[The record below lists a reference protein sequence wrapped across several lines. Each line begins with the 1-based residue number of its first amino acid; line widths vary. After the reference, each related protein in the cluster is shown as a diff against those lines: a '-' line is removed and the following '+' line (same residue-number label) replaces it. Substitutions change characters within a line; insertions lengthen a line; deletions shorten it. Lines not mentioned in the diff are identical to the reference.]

1 MQHVSVDS
9 WRSGTN
15 GPTPTPEEFRE
26 AFAKAPSASMAPM
39 IAPELKEM
47 AGPGVRVQ
55 QVVQFDLPARS
66 REEPFGA
73 LEASY
78 EHVSSKLTAART
90 PAEATRIAALRAKE
104 ALVTDL
110 LFTADLQI
118 PWLLRGMD

>member
-26 AFAKAPSASMAPM
+26 AFAKAPSAPVAP
-39 IAPELKEM
+39 IAPELEM
-47 AGPGVRVQ
+47 AGPEVTVR

-78 EHVSSKLTAART
+78 EQVSSKLTAART